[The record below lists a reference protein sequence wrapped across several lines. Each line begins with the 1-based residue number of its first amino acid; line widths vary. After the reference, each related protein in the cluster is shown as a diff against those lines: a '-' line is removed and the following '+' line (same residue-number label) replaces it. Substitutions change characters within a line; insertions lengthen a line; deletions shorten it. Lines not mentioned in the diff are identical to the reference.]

1 LKGLLSENVEGLI
14 GITLQETPIK
24 PELIVQVDLGP
35 FKYNQ
40 DHGAPIRKAAFV
52 LLENMTEKF
61 TFNQSDVVDA
71 VINGFQD
78 SNEDVQQQCLR
89 FMNRFLVICPNIV
102 MSKLDR
108 LVEKMQY
115 IYTKNSNNLKAKN
128 DG

>member
-1 LKGLLSENVEGLI
+1 M
-14 GITLQETPIK
+14 
-24 PELIVQVDLGP
+24 GP

-89 FMNRFLVICPNIV
+89 FMNRLLVICPNIV
-102 MSKLDR
+102 LSKIDK

-115 IYTKNSNNLKAKN
+115 IYSKNSNNLKAKN

>member
-1 LKGLLSENVEGLI
+1 M
-14 GITLQETPIK
+14 
-24 PELIVQVDLGP
+24 
-35 FKYNQ
+35 
-40 DHGAPIRKAAFV
+40 

-89 FMNRFLVICPNIV
+89 FMNRLLVICQNIV

-108 LVEKMQY
+108 LVEKMQF

>member
-1 LKGLLSENVEGLI
+1 
-14 GITLQETPIK
+14 
-24 PELIVQVDLGP
+24 
-35 FKYNQ
+35 
-40 DHGAPIRKAAFV
+40 
-52 LLENMTEKF
+52 MTEKF

-89 FMNRFLVICPNIV
+89 FMNRLLVICPSIV

-108 LVEKMQY
+108 LVDKMQY